1 MDHLRKEVNQVLCSS
16 QDEGAEVMER
26 PSLIHPS
33 LQQTK
38 EEAVHPPL
46 PLDQAL
52 LPHKERQEV
61 HQAETVLL
69 PSQEEE
75 MSQEVHQVQQGQA
88 LLLQQKDQEEG
99 LQDGAQM
106 PLLNEE
112 EMPGPQVQAGQALL
126 QEGQEDDLPQLHQVL
141 LCEEV
146 PFPSLQTC
154 QALVLQPPHKE
165 EVPQDVPEVLLC
177 AQEEVSP
184 PQMQAGNTLL
194 CEQKDQEEVLQE
206 GAPVP
211 LHSPWLLPQVPYVKA
226 LHQEQKD

>member
-1 MDHLRKEVNQVLCSS
+1 MLLEA
-16 QDEGAEVMER
+16 EGWDPCEL
-26 PSLIHPS
+26 PP
-33 LQQTK
+33 Q
-38 EEAVHPPL
+38 EEVHPPL

-52 LPHKERQEV
+52 LPHKVGRQEV

-75 MSQEVHQVQQGQA
+75 MSQEVHQVQEVQA
-88 LLLQQKDQEEG
+88 LRLQQKDQEEG
-99 LQDGAQM
+99 LQDRAQV

-112 EMPGPQVQAGQALL
+112 EMPGPQVQAGQAL
-126 QEGQEDDLPQLHQVL
+126 QKRTLPQLHQVL

-165 EVPQDVPEVLLC
+165 EVPQEVPEVLLC

-184 PQMQAGNTLL
+184 PQMQDGNTLL
-194 CEQKDQEEVLQE
+194 CEQKNQEEVLQE

>member
-1 MDHLRKEVNQVLCSS
+1 VQEALPLHEEQEVPQGVLCKEARHVE
-16 QDEGAEVMER
+16 QA
-26 PSLIHPS
+26 
-33 LQQTK
+33 K
-38 EEAVHPPL
+38 EEKVHPPL

-61 HQAETVLL
+61 HQAEAVLL

-75 MSQEVHQVQQGQA
+75 MSQEVHQMQQVQA

-106 PLLNEE
+106 PLHDEE
-112 EMPGPQVQAGQALL
+112 KMPGPQVQAVQALL
-126 QEGQEDDLPQLHQVL
+126 QEGQEEDVPRLHQVL

-146 PFPSLQTC
+146 SFPSLQNY

-165 EVPQDVPEVLLC
+165 EVRQEVPKVLLC

-184 PQMQAGNTLL
+184 PQVQAGDTLL

-211 LHSPWLLPQVPYVKA
+211 LRSPWLLPQVPYFKA
-226 LHQEQKD
+226 LYQEQKD

>member
-112 EMPGPQVQAGQALL
+112 EMPGPQVQAVQAL
-126 QEGQEDDLPQLHQVL
+126 QKRTLPQLHQVL